1 MAVSDQELR
10 RQIAEMREGLRAI
23 HAAERRGKWARVL
36 GLLGG
41 IGLVLF
47 FVLRF
52 INLGQSVFTSGQI
65 SEVASARV
73 KSLNLQSWPGRI
85 IEEAGPACAKEAG
98 KVLDDT
104 NFGDTAKQELQVLI
118 SDLQPVVVDQFA
130 RIRPRLAKAIEE
142 ESALATEELRNRIT
156 ETLRTRM
163 GATLK
168 KHKAEIEQ
176 RLKLTPDQGNEVMLN
191 LINANNTAMRQ
202 IVEKRWG
209 QNTENLHLISE
220 YVSRL
225 PDPPRM
231 SDEDMMSEATRVL
244 IALAK
249 YKLPDYILDV
259 EDRKHTIP
267 DYNYEEDNAR

>member
-1 MAVSDQELR
+1 MPVSDQELG
-10 RQIAEMREGLRAI
+10 RQISEMREALQSI
-23 HAAERRGKWARVL
+23 HASERRGKWARVL

-41 IGLVLF
+41 ICLVLF

-52 INLGQSVFTSGQI
+52 ISMGQSVFTSGQI
-65 SEVASARV
+65 SEVATARV
-73 KSLNLQSWPGRI
+73 KQLNLQSWPGKI
-85 IEEAGPACAKEAG
+85 IQEAGPTCAKEAA

-104 NFGDTAKQELQVLI
+104 DFGDTAKQELQALI

-130 RIRPRLAKAIEE
+130 RVRPRLAKAIEE
-142 ESALATEELRNRIT
+142 ESALAGEELRDRIT
-156 ETLRTRM
+156 ETLRGRM
-163 GATLK
+163 ATTLK
-168 KHKAEIEQ
+168 KHKSDIEQ

-191 LINANNTAMRQ
+191 LINANNAAMRS

-209 QNTENLHLISE
+209 RNTEDLHLISE

-249 YKLPDYILDV
+249 YKMPDYVLDV
-259 EDRKHTIP
+259 EDRKHSIP
-267 DYNYEEDNAR
+267 DYNHEEDNAR